1 MLRILFFIALSV
13 FSFACLAQE
22 NDSMFIIKEIPK
34 NEMEKFLDSLRDT
47 IAKDTSRFKRS
58 DLIYSSIGALNK
70 NPYSPLFIVNKK
82 YKYKLDIVSGQ
93 KVMEFIDEFLN
104 TDKIESII
112 FFNSKAGIAVYGDL
126 GKSGVLLITIKKA
139 AKVNYHVSGF
149 QMYKDQSLGGNNF
162 KQ

>member
-34 NEMEKFLDSLRDT
+34 NEMEKFIDSLRDT
-47 IAKDTSRFKRS
+47 IAKDTCRFIRS

-93 KVMEFIDEFLN
+93 KVIEFMNEFLRN
-104 TDKIESII
+104 DKIKGII
-112 FFNSKAGIAVYGDL
+112 MLKERAGFVVNGDL
-126 GKSGVLLITIKKA
+126 GKSGVLLITTKKT

-149 QMYKDQSLGGNNF
+149 QMYEDHNLGGDNF